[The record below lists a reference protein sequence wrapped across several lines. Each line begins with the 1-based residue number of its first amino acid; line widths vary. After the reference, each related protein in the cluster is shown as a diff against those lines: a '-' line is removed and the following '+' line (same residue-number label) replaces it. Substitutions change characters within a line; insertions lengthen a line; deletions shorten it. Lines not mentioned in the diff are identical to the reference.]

1 MDWFVKC
8 FILLSILSI
17 GLVLLSM
24 YRNYWVFENRNKLL
38 MSDINEFK
46 KLVSYNQMYWKV
58 WIWDINKFKKENI
71 E

>member
-1 MDWFVKC
+1 MDWFAKC
-8 FILLSILSI
+8 FILLSILSN

-38 MSDINEFK
+38 TSDINEFK

-58 WIWDINKFKKENI
+58 WIWDINKFKKEDL
-71 E
+71 